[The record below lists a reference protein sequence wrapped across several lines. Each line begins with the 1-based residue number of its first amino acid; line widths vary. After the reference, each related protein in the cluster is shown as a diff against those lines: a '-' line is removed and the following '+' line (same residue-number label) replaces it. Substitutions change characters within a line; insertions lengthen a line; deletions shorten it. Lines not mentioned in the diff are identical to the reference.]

1 MASVIPV
8 SAVAVDLLDLSVA
21 ADGTVVGVAP
31 SGAVLHWDTRNQAWS
46 AIAGDWPKL
55 SHVSVGSSN
64 DLWGLDS
71 AGSVY
76 RASLTGRPKQ
86 VPGTLVCISAA
97 ADGTV

>member
-46 AIAGDWPKL
+46 AIAG
-55 SHVSVGSSN
+55 
-64 DLWGLDS
+64 
-71 AGSVY
+71 
-76 RASLTGRPKQ
+76 
-86 VPGTLVCISAA
+86 
-97 ADGTV
+97 